1 MDLNNAIN
9 RKSQVRESQYSK
21 QQSKA
26 HKGRTKKEKNR
37 KGKGPKI
44 NNSDCI
50 IFDEQDANVR
60 SILNQLESAID
71 QFVCNTETPENW
83 KFVKEEDRVTIY
95 KGIVQECTIHKIKA
109 ITEIRHCTMAEIME
123 FLSVFEKVMPL
134 IDTMYE
140 SGSVLARLS
149 ASTNLFHVK
158 VKSPMWPLV
167 SNRDFVWLGTDKFL
181 EKEKLGVGFAMS
193 MDTDSL
199 GFHFPEQP
207 GYIRG
212 NVLESGYIWKQ
223 KQEDP
228 SVIELSYV
236 IQADVKGMIPMW
248 LVNRVTLEQ
257 SLNVARIRRYFAER
271 AGCPE
276 QDDCSDLEVDKSD
289 ISFNLT
295 ENDQILNARKG
306 VPGETNLS
314 RRKKGKGKRKTRRKK
329 CELHENGP
337 LQ

>member
-109 ITEIRHCTMAEIME
+109 ITEIHHCTMAEIME

-167 SNRDFVWLGTDKFL
+167 SNRDFVWLGTGIYRTVNSRFQFITSEKLMRFSLGDDTTPYSLIDKFL
-181 EKEKLGVGFAMS
+181 ENEKLGVGFAMS

-212 NVLESGYIWKQ
+212 NVLESGYIWKK

-236 IQADVKGMIPMW
+236 IQADVKASTIFTKT
-248 LVNRVTLEQ
+248 NI
-257 SLNVARIRRYFAER
+257 SYVAF
-271 AGCPE
+271 
-276 QDDCSDLEVDKSD
+276 L
-289 ISFNLT
+289 
-295 ENDQILNARKG
+295 
-306 VPGETNLS
+306 
-314 RRKKGKGKRKTRRKK
+314 
-329 CELHENGP
+329 